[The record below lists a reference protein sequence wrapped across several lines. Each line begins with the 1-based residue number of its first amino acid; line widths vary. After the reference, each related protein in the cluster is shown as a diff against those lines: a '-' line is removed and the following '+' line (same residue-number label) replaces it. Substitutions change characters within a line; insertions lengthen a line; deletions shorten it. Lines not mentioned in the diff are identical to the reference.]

1 MPDTVTTDDRF
12 DIGGN
17 APPDAIAILQ
27 AQLVETHQPLIE
39 RADQL
44 AGMAERL
51 PPSCDDEDTA
61 QKLADGIKS
70 CAAFEKNSEAARVS
84 AKEPHLAAG
93 RAVDG
98 WFKKLADP
106 VTGVKNSMARLLTA
120 YQRKK
125 EAEERERL
133 RAAAAEAERLRKE
146 EERKRREAEAAARKA
161 QEEADRLAREAAKS
175 KADAEAAAKAQAAA
189 EKAAEEAREAA
200 AQAAVARE
208 EATSAKADATA
219 KPAELTRTRS
229 DLGSVASLRRTWTY
243 EVEDDQAVPRMF
255 LTVDHAAIK
264 AFIKSSTDKKTGQCK
279 AKIPGV
285 RIFEQHDSVVR

>member
-1 MPDTVTTDDRF
+1 MDTLTAPL
-12 DIGGN
+12 GHN
-17 APPDAIAILQ
+17 SPPDPIAILQ
-27 AQLVETHQPLIE
+27 AQLAQTHEPLIE
-39 RADQL
+39 RAQQL
-44 AGMAERL
+44 AAMSERL
-51 PPSCDDEDTA
+51 PASCDDDDTA
-61 QKLADGIKS
+61 QKLADGIKA
-70 CAAFEKNSEAARVS
+70 CTHFEKNSEAARVS

-106 VTGVKNSMARLLTA
+106 VGSVKARMASLLTT

-133 RAAAAEAERLRKE
+133 RAAAAAAEAARKE
-146 EERKRREAEAAARKA
+146 EERRRREAEAAARKA

-175 KADAEAAAKAQAAA
+175 KADADAAAKAQAAA
-189 EKAAEEAREAA
+189 EAAAAAAREQA
-200 AQAAVARE
+200 AQAAIARE
-208 EATSAKADATA
+208 EATAAKTDATA

-229 DLGSVASLRRTWTY
+229 DLGSVASLRRTWEY
-243 EVEDDQAVPRMF
+243 EVIDDQAIPRMF

-264 AFIKSSTDKKTGQCK
+264 AFIKSSTDKKSGECK

-285 RIFEQHDSVVR
+285 RIFEQHNTMVR